1 MYAADFRKIAR
12 DSLRGRWATAVFAT
26 LAAGILGGTSS
37 SGGGS
42 LDINLDESTLKQWE
56 NALGVGSEVL
66 MEYVIKALQFL
77 IPFVAITSILAIVV
91 FVIGGVISLGYSLFI
106 LNVVDG
112 KEARFNNIFSQ
123 FHRFGDGFCLRL
135 LTGLFIALWSML
147 FVIPGIVA
155 TYSYAMAPF
164 IMLENPNCGARQA
177 LAESKEMMRGNR
189 WRLFCLEISFIGW
202 NILNLFTLGIGSLW
216 LNPYMEVSRA
226 AFYREISGTS
236 YVQES
241 SQVTLEY

>member
-12 DSLRGRWATAVFAT
+12 DSLRGRWTTAVFAT
-26 LAAGILGGTSS
+26 LVAGILGGTSS
-37 SGGGS
+37 SGGS
-42 LDINLDESTLKQWE
+42 LNLNLDDSTLKQWE
-56 NALGVGSEVL
+56 NALGSEAM
-66 MEYVIKALQFL
+66 MEYLIIILQIL
-77 IPFVAITSILAIVV
+77 IPFVAIASILAIVV
-91 FVIGGVISLGYSLFI
+91 FVIGGVIALGHSLFV

-112 KEARFNNIFSQ
+112 KQARFGDIFSQ

-135 LTGLFIALWSML
+135 LTGLFVALWSML

-155 TYSYAMAPF
+155 MYSYAMAPF

-202 NILNLFTLGIGSLW
+202 SFLNLFTLGIGSLW
-216 LNPYMEVSRA
+216 LNPYVEVSRA

-236 YVQES
+236 YVQEAP
-241 SQVTLEY
+241 QVTLEY